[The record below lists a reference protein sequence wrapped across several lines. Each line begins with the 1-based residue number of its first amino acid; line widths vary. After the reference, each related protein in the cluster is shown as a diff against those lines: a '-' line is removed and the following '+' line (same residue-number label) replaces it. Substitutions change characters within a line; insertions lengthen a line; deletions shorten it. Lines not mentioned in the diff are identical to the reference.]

1 MQVEEI
7 LQQVLTKHH
16 QNQQKRQIVDGPQSW
31 TVACPICGDSKKNS
45 SKKRGHL
52 YKKNLF
58 YVCYNCNVR
67 VPFNELLKLTQVD
80 LDPESMYQINE
91 QISAYKANVKENV
104 EEMKFFSLQHKISLN
119 ALTNYLNSN
128 PEHKLRNFK
137 PVKHGSAVWYYLVKD
152 RKISNLEHFYEAEY
166 EITHNVWQPIM
177 VSLNR
182 QNDLLLGFQ
191 WRNLENRKDRRR
203 FKVYSWQECWE
214 FLNPKLSDE
223 SEYRPYNKVS
233 YLYNIMNID
242 PEVPITIFEGFIDS
256 QFVPNSIS
264 LVGVNTDYSFLLTNE
279 DIKVRFF
286 FDNDNDGKKATKEML
301 NKGFSV
307 FLWDKFFKD
316 FAAQSSNPEQNYYKL
331 KSNIKDLNQLAKKIN
346 NPYQAF
352 DLEQYFAKDRFD
364 MLNL

>member
-1 MQVEEI
+1 MLVEDI
-7 LQQVLTKHH
+7 LKQVLIKHH
-16 QNQQKRQIVDGPQSW
+16 PNVMKRTIVDSPLAW

-67 VPFNELLKLTQVD
+67 LPFNKFLEMMQVD

-91 QISAYKANVKENV
+91 QISQYKANVKEDV
-104 EEMKFFSLQHKISLN
+104 EEMKFFSLQHKISLS
-119 ALTNYLNSN
+119 ALIDYINTH

-137 PVKHGSAVWYYLVKD
+137 PVKHGSTVWRYLVNR
-152 RKISNLEHFYEAEY
+152 RKITNLENFHEAEY
-166 EITHNVWQPIM
+166 EITQNVWQPIM

-191 WRNLENRKDRRR
+191 WRNLEDRKDRRR

-214 FLNPKLSDE
+214 FLNPKLADE

-233 YLYNIMNID
+233 YIYNILNID

-264 LVGVNTDYSFLLTNE
+264 LVGVNTDYSFLLND

-286 FDNDNDGKKATKEML
+286 FDNDADGTKATEQML
-301 NKGFSV
+301 KKGFSV
-307 FLWDKFFKD
+307 FLWNKFFKD
-316 FAAQSSNPEQNYYKL
+316 FAAQSSKPEENYHKL
-331 KSNIKDLNQLAKKIN
+331 KVGIKDLNQLAKKIN
-346 NPYQAF
+346 NPYLTLE
-352 DLEQYFAKDRFD
+352 LEQYFAKDRFD
-364 MLNL
+364 MLSL